1 MVDSIRPTYQPLKN
15 LDSARVNKSSD
26 VETPTD
32 DKAGQAY
39 VVTKDRR
46 QKKDRRD
53 RGHKSR
59 AMYDMRSKAGGRRKD
74 DKGGPNIEVRV

>member
-15 LDSARVNKSSD
+15 HNSVRVNKSSD

-53 RGHKSR
+53 QGRKAR
-59 AMYDMRSKAGGRRKD
+59 LVYDMRSKSGGRRKE
-74 DKGGPNIEVRV
+74 DKGGSNIEVRV

>member
-15 LDSARVNKSSD
+15 SNSARINQSSD

-39 VVTKDRR
+39 VITKDRR

-53 RGHKSR
+53 QERNDR
-59 AMYDMRSKAGGRRKD
+59 AVYDMRSKSGGRRKD
-74 DKGGPNIEVRV
+74 DKGGPNIEIKV